1 MEKIFCLII
10 ILYSVINL
18 HAQNLKGIVK
28 TKSGVPIEGATIN
41 ILNTD
46 RSVIADKEGKFT
58 ITKISAGNYQLSIN
72 SVGYASQIKEV
83 KVTEGS
89 TSVINIVLTEQ
100 GKQLDEV
107 VVSSDKTETD
117 LQQTPLAVSSL
128 SGKKLN
134 DYRAWNI
141 TDLTALAPSV
151 FVVEHGNSSGSNFF
165 NIRGTMG
172 FSTEQSVATYVDGV
186 YQFDFYSAPI
196 NFNNIERIEILR
208 GPQGTLYGRNAFSG
222 VVNIITKKP
231 TNDTHGFAEI
241 DLGNYGQQRYTV
253 GVNAP
258 IIKNKLFF
266 DVSGQYNGRGS
277 VYSNPTLS
285 TKHFDGRKDFNVT
298 GNLRYLISDKWQIN
312 VNAKTENDND
322 KGAYPWAASD
332 SAARNHPYQEFG
344 NWNNTERRS
353 NTNVSVAVNYY
364 GKHFNFT
371 SITAGVD
378 YHIWIPGR
386 VDYDFTPLNLL
397 SVSNATRSNE
407 LTQEFRFS
415 SPANAGRL
423 KWTGGSYL
431 FAEKIKTNAIT
442 YYDQDYAAIDTAAPY
457 STITKDTLR
466 NRGIALYGQAT
477 YSLTS
482 KLDITAGARY
492 DLERK
497 EITESNDFDKDNMIT
512 PLTDTKTDGKT
523 FHAFTP
529 KLTLSYKLTDNSL
542 IYASYAKGF
551 RIGGFNV
558 AATDD
563 NRAYKPEKSD
573 NYETAIKN
581 NLFQDRLK
589 LNLTVFYLQQKD
601 QQVSTSTDGVNA
613 LTLNVGDMNN
623 LGLETEIAAIP
634 VKNFSIEWNA
644 AWSHAKYAKLD
655 LYDYT
660 TSSTVNYK
668 GNHPINNPDFSSMVA
683 GQYNYPLSNSKQNIA
698 AFARLEYR
706 YIGRYYLDFV
716 NSDSQS
722 GYGLINARAGITAKN
737 FEIAVWGRNINDARY
752 IAYGYGAYIL
762 GSPKMWGI
770 TLTGKF

>member
-1 MEKIFCLII
+1 MKT
-10 ILYSVINL
+10 ILTAFLLFSVFAIQ
-18 HAQNLKGIVK
+18 AQSIKGIV
-28 TKSGVPIEGATIN
+28 TATNGNPIEAATVS

-46 RSVIADKEGKFT
+46 RTAITDKQGNFSFPR
-58 ITKISAGNYQLSIN
+58 ISAGNYQLNISSI
-72 SVGYASQIKEV
+72 GYASQIRRV
-83 KVTEGS
+83 KVGRDS
-89 TSVINIVLTEQ
+89 TAVLKIILAEQ

-141 TDLTALAPSV
+141 ADLTALAPSV

-172 FSTEQSVATYVDGV
+172 FSTEQSAATYVDGV

-258 IIKNKLFF
+258 IVKNKLFF
-266 DVSGQYNGRGS
+266 NVSGQYNGRGS
-277 VYSNPTLS
+277 VYSNPTLN

-322 KGAYPWAASD
+322 KGAYPWAASY
-332 SAARNHPYQEFG
+332 SAARNHPYQDFG
-344 NWNNTERRS
+344 NWDNTERRS
-353 NTNVSVAVNYY
+353 NTNVSIAVHYY

-371 SITAGVD
+371 SVTAGVD

-397 SVSNATRSNE
+397 SVSNATRSHE

-415 SPANAGRL
+415 SPANAGKL
-423 KWTGGSYL
+423 KWTAGSYL

-442 YYDQDYAAIDTAAPY
+442 YYNQDYAAIDTAAPY
-457 STITKDTLR
+457 STITNDTLR
-466 NRGIALYGQAT
+466 NRGIAFYGQAT

-492 DLERK
+492 DIERK
-497 EITESNDFDKDNMIT
+497 EIIESNDFDKDNNVT
-512 PLTDTKTDGKT
+512 PLTDIKTDSKT

-529 KLTLSYKLTDNSL
+529 KLTLSYKLSDNSL
-542 IYASYAKGF
+542 VYVSYAKGF

-573 NYETAIKN
+573 NYEAAIKN

-623 LGLETEIAAIP
+623 LGLETEVAAIP
-634 VKNFSIEWNA
+634 FKNFSLEWNA
-644 AWSHAKYAKLD
+644 AWCHAKYAKLD

-660 TSSTVNYK
+660 SSSTVNYK

-683 GQYNYPLSNSKQNIA
+683 GQYNYPLSKSKQNIA

-722 GYGLINARAGITAKN
+722 GYGLVNARAGITAKN
-737 FEIAVWGRNINDARY
+737 FEIAVWGRNLNDVRY
-752 IAYGYGAYIL
+752 ISYGYGAYIL
-762 GSPKMWGI
+762 GSPRMWGI